1 MVGDDNVMVKNAGCC
16 CEMLRCCLL
25 MLGGVEEWLG
35 VAGCCWGGSE
45 CCWVELGNAEVTLGG
60 AVWCL
65 LMLASDE

>member
-1 MVGDDNVMVKNAGCC
+1 
-16 CEMLRCCLL
+16 MLRCCLL

-65 LMLASDE
+65 LMLASDWKC